1 MHALPGR
8 RRRHHPPLPFGGL
21 PMRRWI
27 GVTAA
32 LLAALVVFCG
42 ANEANA
48 SGFALREN
56 SAEALGTAFA
66 GNASSATF
74 LSTIFN
80 NPAGMTEF
88 TGDRAQVSASV
99 ILPSEKF
106 SGSAN
111 SVVPNP
117 FPPPTNVASFPISG
131 GNGGDAGKP
140 GFVPAGYA
148 LHSFSPDLKV
158 GIALTVPFGLKTE
171 YQSDWVGRYFGIK
184 SSIENFD
191 FNPNI
196 AYRVN
201 NWLSIGGGLSANY
214 LNAELTRAIDLN
226 AATGNLPGTIPDA
239 NFRFKGDDWG
249 FGYNFGVLL
258 KPSDDTNFGVAY
270 RSRVMHKLEGDADFS
285 NVPCTRLLPLC
296 MNPALFSSSSLVSL
310 NLPGNLDF
318 SVTQKIGQNLRIAA
332 DVQWTNW
339 SQIQGLSVVRT
350 SGPVVTS
357 IPQHFRDTLFAS
369 VGATYI
375 LEDTWTFRAGVAYD
389 QSPVTDAYRTVA
401 LPDADRFWLALGVGY
416 KFSEGFSVDLGY
428 AHIFIPSDASLNSS
442 VNSNL
447 SFPPSPFVDQI
458 RGTYSSHVDLISLQT
473 RFRF

>member
-1 MHALPGR
+1 
-8 RRRHHPPLPFGGL
+8 
-21 PMRRWI
+21 MRRWI

-32 LLAALVVFCG
+32 LAAALVVLSG
-42 ANEANA
+42 AREANA

-106 SGSAN
+106 SGTAN

-131 GNGGDAGKP
+131 GNGGDAGKA
-140 GFVPAGYA
+140 GFVPAGYV
-148 LHSFSPDLKV
+148 LHSFTPDLKV
-158 GIALTVPFGLKTE
+158 GLAMTVPFGLQTV
-171 YQSDWVGRYFGIK
+171 YQGDWVGRYFGVK
-184 SSIENFD
+184 SSIQNFD

-201 NWLSIGGGLSANY
+201 DWLSIGGGFSANY
-214 LNAELTRAIDLN
+214 LNAELTRAIDMD
-226 AATGNLPGTIPDA
+226 AITGHPPGTIPTGDA

-249 FGYNFGVLL
+249 FGYNLGVLL
-258 KPSDDTNFGVAY
+258 KPLEGTNLGLAY
-270 RSRVMHKLEGDADFS
+270 RSRVMHKLEGDATFT
-285 NVPCTRLLPLC
+285 NVFPPLAA
-296 MNPALFSSSSLVSL
+296 NPAFASGSSQASI
-310 NLPGNLDF
+310 NLPGNFDF
-318 SVTQKIGQNLRIAA
+318 SITQKINDSLRVAA

-339 SQIQGLSVVRT
+339 AQIQSLSVVRT
-350 SGPVVTS
+350 SGGVITTVPE
-357 IPQHFRDTLFAS
+357 HFQNTIFVS

-375 LEDTWTFRAGVAYD
+375 LEDTWTFRGGFAYD
-389 QSPVTDAYRTVA
+389 QSPVTDGFRTVA

-416 KFSEGFSVDLGY
+416 KFSEGFSVDFGY
-428 AHIFIPSDASLNSS
+428 AHIFIPSSPSLNSS
-442 VNSNL
+442 VNSNISYLPL
-447 SFPPSPFVDQI
+447 SRSPFVDQI
-458 RGTYSSHVDLISLQT
+458 RGTYSAHVDLISLQT

>member
-1 MHALPGR
+1 
-8 RRRHHPPLPFGGL
+8 
-21 PMRRWI
+21 MRRSFAA
-27 GVTAA
+27 TAA
-32 LLAALVVFCG
+32 IAAALSVCAG
-42 ANEANA
+42 AGDADA

-74 LSTIFN
+74 LSTVFN

-99 ILPSEKF
+99 IMPSEKF
-106 SGSAN
+106 SGTAN
-111 SVVPNP
+111 STIP
-117 FPPPTNVASFPISG
+117 FGPSFPISG

-191 FNPNI
+191 INPNI

-201 NWLSIGGGLSANY
+201 DWLSIGGGVSANY

-226 AATGNLPGTIPDA
+226 AASGNLPGTIPDA
-239 NFRFKGDDWG
+239 SFRFKGDDWG
-249 FGYNFGVLL
+249 FGFNFGVLL
-258 KPSDDTNFGVAY
+258 KPSADTNFGVAY
-270 RSRVMHKLEGDADFS
+270 RSRVVHKLEGDADFS
-285 NVPCTRLLPLC
+285 NVPCSRQLPFCLDPRL
-296 MNPALFSSSSLVSL
+296 ASSSSLVSL

-318 SVTQKIGQNLRIAA
+318 SVTQKITENLRIAA

-357 IPQHFRDTLFAS
+357 VPEHFRDTLFAS

-375 LEDTWTFRAGVAYD
+375 FQDTWTFRAGVAYD

-401 LPDADRFWLALGVGY
+401 LPDADRFWIALGVGY
-416 KFSEGFSVDLGY
+416 KFSEGFSVDVGY
-428 AHIFIPSDASLNSS
+428 AHIFIPGDASLNSS

-447 SFPPSPFVDQI
+447 TFAPSPFVDQI
-458 RGTYSSHVDLISLQT
+458 RGNYSSHVDLISLQT